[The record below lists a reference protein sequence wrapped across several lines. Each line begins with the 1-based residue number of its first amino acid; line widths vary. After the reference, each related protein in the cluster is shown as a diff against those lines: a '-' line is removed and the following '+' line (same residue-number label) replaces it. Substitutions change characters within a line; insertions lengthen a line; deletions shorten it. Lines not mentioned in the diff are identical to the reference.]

1 MSNEPP
7 PSDYSD
13 LPEAVTMPK
22 RDWSPQLVWIIPII
36 AVVVGGWLA
45 VKAVFE
51 QGPTIRIIFRSAE
64 GLEAGKT
71 KIKYKN
77 VDVGEV
83 KSIAFI
89 EDLSRIVV
97 TAEMVK
103 GVAPHLVE
111 DTRFWIVKPRIAG
124 GQVTGLGTLFSG
136 SYIEADIGKSTGPRR
151 EFVGLET
158 SPVVTRDVPGRH
170 FILHSDGL
178 GTLEIGEPLFFRH
191 IKVGDV
197 VSRELNKDGKGVT
210 FKIFVEAPYDQYVNL
225 DTRFWNASGIDMVI
239 DSNGIKVDTQS
250 IVSILIGGIA
260 FATPTESS
268 SLQPAED
275 NTEFT
280 LHETREA
287 AMKHLD
293 RDTIPGLLYFTESL
307 RGLSPGAPVDFRGI
321 TIGEVKSVTV
331 EFDDATTEFK
341 FPVEIVIYPDRLR
354 SRLRDGFQITRTAGA
369 ERRAR
374 FDKFVERGLRY
385 QLRSG
390 NLLTGQ
396 LYVAGDFFPDAP
408 KATINWTTNPPVL
421 PTIPGKLEELQSALT
436 ALARKLERMPL
447 EGLGSD
453 LRQTLQALNRTLDR
467 ADSFVKRLDTEVAPA
482 ALTALGDARRTL
494 NTVERTFA
502 SDAPLHQDTR
512 EALRELARAGRSLR
526 TLADLLERHPES
538 LIRGKA
544 KDNNR

>member
-1 MSNEPP
+1 
-7 PSDYSD
+7 
-13 LPEAVTMPK
+13 
-22 RDWSPQLVWIIPII
+22 
-36 AVVVGGWLA
+36 
-45 VKAVFE
+45 
-51 QGPTIRIIFRSAE
+51 
-64 GLEAGKT
+64 
-71 KIKYKN
+71 
-77 VDVGEV
+77 
-83 KSIAFI
+83 
-89 EDLSRIVV
+89 
-97 TAEMVK
+97 
-103 GVAPHLVE
+103 
-111 DTRFWIVKPRIAG
+111 
-124 GQVTGLGTLFSG
+124 
-136 SYIEADIGKSTGPRR
+136 
-151 EFVGLET
+151 
-158 SPVVTRDVPGRH
+158 
-170 FILHSDGL
+170 
-178 GTLEIGEPLFFRH
+178 
-191 IKVGDV
+191 
-197 VSRELNKDGKGVT
+197 
-210 FKIFVEAPYDQYVNL
+210 
-225 DTRFWNASGIDMVI
+225 
-239 DSNGIKVDTQS
+239 
-250 IVSILIGGIA
+250 
-260 FATPTESS
+260 
-268 SLQPAED
+268 
-275 NTEFT
+275 
-280 LHETREA
+280 
-287 AMKHLD
+287 
-293 RDTIPGLLYFTESL
+293 
-307 RGLSPGAPVDFRGI
+307 
-321 TIGEVKSVTV
+321 VKSVTV

-354 SRLRDGFQITRTAGA
+354 SRLREGFQITRTAGA

-374 FDKFVERGLRY
+374 FDKFVERGMRY

-447 EGLGSD
+447 EGLGAD

-467 ADSFVKRLDTEVAPA
+467 ADSFVKRLDTEVTPA